1 MRILRRLVNPQ
12 WGAANR
18 TARLRLAFFL
28 PAAADGCQIGTCPA
42 SEQRSCERVSPLRLV
57 RLARHLLRY
66 IVTECKHIA

>member
-1 MRILRRLVNPQ
+1 MRIFRDAVNPHGG
-12 WGAANR
+12 WENR

-28 PAAADGCQIGTCPA
+28 PAAVDGLHSGTRYSKRA
-42 SEQRSCERVSPLRLV
+42 AELRAVSPLRLV